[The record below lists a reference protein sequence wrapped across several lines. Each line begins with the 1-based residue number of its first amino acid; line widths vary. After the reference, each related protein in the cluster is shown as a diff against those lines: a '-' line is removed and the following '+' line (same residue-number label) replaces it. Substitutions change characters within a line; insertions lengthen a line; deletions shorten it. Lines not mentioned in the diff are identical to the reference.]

1 MSELYGI
8 QAVVKASEAQAPVV
22 IGTEVVFIGISN
34 AGASISGNLYVP
46 VRCSSYKEYEE
57 AYEVP
62 EDDHSG
68 LTLAA
73 QHAFNVAGLD
83 HAWFINL
90 QSGGLD
96 DTDITVTEVN
106 NGISALDDIYNNYG
120 VIPSMVV
127 TPNSCLWAGH
137 STGVEAISA
146 KCRNLSDHFK
156 CQVIYDNALVS
167 GDLVEVKRGTVS
179 LGYKVN
185 AAHVTKDDDSGN
197 AIACIG
203 ANDKEVP
210 MSVIVA
216 CARALQDKQN
226 IGELP
231 YRTVGNLP
239 IPATSKIM
247 LQNTTTDECVLMGPV
262 SKADCDA
269 LAAAGYVGPINKGAG
284 KWYLWGDHT
293 AAVSGDGT
301 VDDELYRFDSNVAMT
316 YHLANRFILKWGN
329 VIDDPMT
336 LALRNDIINEEQN
349 YLNYCVAAGA
359 LIGSPRCEFRA
370 LDNTTD
376 KLQKGQFTFTNI
388 QTVTIPAKYIQL
400 NLVYTSEGINSYIV
414 D

>member
-1 MSELYGI
+1 MAELYGI
-8 QAVVKASEAQAPVV
+8 QTVIKASEAQTPVV
-22 IGTEVVFIGISN
+22 VGTEVVFIGISN
-34 AGASISGNLYVP
+34 AGVTISDNLYVP

-57 AYEVP
+57 AYDVP

-90 QSGGLD
+90 QRGGLEEN
-96 DTDITVTEVN
+96 DIDATEVN
-106 NGISALDDIYNNYG
+106 HGIAALDDIYKDHG

-127 TPNSCLWAGH
+127 TPNSCLWSGH
-137 STGVEAISA
+137 DDGVKAISA

-156 CQVIYDNALVS
+156 CQVVYDNVLVS
-167 GDLVEVKRGTVS
+167 SDLIEVKRGTVS

-226 IGELP
+226 VGELP
-231 YRTVGNLP
+231 YRTVGNLA

-247 LQNTTTDECVLMGPV
+247 LQNSTTDESVAMAPI
-262 SKADCDA
+262 SKADSDA
-269 LAAAGYVGPINKGAG
+269 LAATGYICPINKGAG
-284 KWYLWGDHT
+284 KWHIWGDHT
-293 AAVSGDGT
+293 AAVSGDGA

-316 YHLANRFILKWGN
+316 YHIANRFILKWGSA
-329 VIDDPMT
+329 IDNPMT
-336 LALRNDIINEEQN
+336 LALRNDIINEEQT
-349 YLNYCVAAGA
+349 YLNYLVSAGA

-370 LDNTTD
+370 IDNTSD
-376 KLQKGQFTFTNI
+376 KLQKGYFTFTDVH
-388 QTVTIPAKYIQL
+388 TVTIPAKYIQL
-400 NLVYTSEGINSYIV
+400 NLVYTSEGINSYTV
-414 D
+414 E